1 MPQFKSENSIK
12 RIFTIRIVVVEHIKC
27 ALRALTL
34 SPFFSFDSLELL
46 KATILLLQLLQM
58 IPFKSTFLL
67 YATRITSKH
76 IFAYSE
82 VRFLHSIRTFYIW

>member
-1 MPQFKSENSIK
+1 MPQFKSGNSIK

-34 SPFFSFDSLELL
+34 SPFFSFDSLGLL

-67 YATRITSKH
+67 YATRITPKH

-82 VRFLHSIRTFYIW
+82 VRFFA